1 MVSKEVK
8 VFDYVESRRTN
19 GYLKISST
27 DDGTYD
33 EVYVEIKPDG
43 EGEQSQ
49 TLCLRIDDIYEALS
63 AFSTARPTRYMSS
76 PCLRRNGG
84 DD

>member
-8 VFDYVESRRTN
+8 VFDYVESRRTD

-43 EGEQSQ
+43 VEEPGQ
-49 TLCLRIDDIYEALS
+49 TLRIRIDDLYEALG
-63 AFSTARPTRYMSS
+63 AFNNTRPVRYIPRYSTR
-76 PCLRRNGG
+76 LNGG

>member
-8 VFDYVESRRTN
+8 VFDYVESRRMD
-19 GYLKISST
+19 GYLKIFST

-43 EGEQSQ
+43 VEEPGQ
-49 TLCLRIDDIYEALS
+49 TLRVRIDDIYEALG
-63 AFSTARPTRYMSS
+63 AFNNTRPVHYIPRSYN
-76 PCLRRNGG
+76 RRDGG

>member
-8 VFDYVESRRTN
+8 VFDYVENRRRD
-19 GYLKISST
+19 GCLKISST

-33 EVYVEIKPDG
+33 EVFVEIKDG
-43 EGEQSQ
+43 GVMEYGPA
-49 TLCLRIDDIYEALS
+49 LRVRISDIYEAMS
-63 AFSTARPTRYMSS
+63 AFDTRPIRYRARSYSH
-76 PCLRRNGG
+76 NDGG